1 MSTGVRA
8 LLAHALGFVA
18 GVGAAWA
25 LTYLFSGAILGEG
38 SNVGLVAL
46 VAFLAGIAGFFV
58 WTLVV
63 TRMLPIAPDLRW
75 WALGV
80 AAVVGL
86 LIVAA
91 GIMALGV
98 FNPPQTL
105 VMMLFLLFALGG
117 WATHGRMTGEG

>member
-1 MSTGVRA
+1 MSIGKRA

-25 LTYLFSGAILGEG
+25 LTYLFSGLVLGEG
-38 SNVGLVAL
+38 SGVAMLAL
-46 VAFLAGIAGFFV
+46 VAFGAGVAGFAV

-63 TRMLPIAPDLRW
+63 TRMLPIRADGRW

-80 AAVVGL
+80 ASVVGL
-86 LIVAA
+86 MVVAT

-105 VMMLFLLFALGG
+105 VLMLFLLFALGG